1 MPAHSAGAVRLG
13 ARTAPA
19 GRPDAHLP
27 PPLAR
32 SYRAD
37 VTSSTTVHS
46 PPRLYGRSGELAIL
60 HGVLARLRQGDGGAL
75 VLTAPPGLGR
85 TALLRE
91 AAAAHRPRGPVLYAT
106 AAPAERALPHSGL
119 HALLC
124 SAPGPRGPRPPSGL
138 TPDALLA
145 RLRELG
151 RERPLLVCADDA
163 HAWDPA
169 SRTALNSAA
178 RGLGAGSRVAVL
190 IAAHDGPTFAG
201 LPALRLGPLDD
212 DAAAALLDRL
222 TGVSS
227 GAEGFGGRAGEGFA
241 GGVGLPSGA
250 EGFSGGVGPSGAAEG
265 PGRRPHRLSGGT
277 EGLDPVVRA
286 ELLRE
291 AAGNPR
297 LLAGLTGRL
306 TPDQLAGR
314 TPLPCPLPGAE
325 GVLAA
330 YADRLDG
337 LPAYTRALLLLAA
350 AAQEH
355 EPAGAG
361 ADALLLLR
369 AGTRTGLPR
378 DFLDGVL
385 FGSTATEGLLQR
397 AGSRVHFSHPL
408 FARAVL
414 HHAPPARRRATHELL
429 AALLAE
435 TGGRATDPAASALSG
450 GHPAPQGAPV
460 RSGDGPD
467 PAAHSGSR
475 AASSA
480 RPVRSGDGSGP
491 APHSGACATSSAR
504 PVRSGE
510 GPDPAAHSG
519 GHPPSPGASPYPGD
533 GPDPTPRPGARA
545 ASSARPAHPGAR
557 PAPLPTP
564 AAAFAEHPAPLASLV
579 QLACGAPGPDTVL
592 AARLEAAA
600 TSSYPHA
607 ERSSAL
613 SRAAALT
620 AEQPLRSAR
629 FAGAAEQAALAGDPA
644 RARAL
649 LARTGAAG
657 EHTTAPGLA
666 PYVHGL
672 LALRSGPAA
681 DAHEALLA
689 AAALLVPHDPRR
701 ALDALLGAAE
711 AAWVMGDAPGYLT
724 AMDRVAP
731 TPYDRA
737 FASYRAGMRAVL
749 AGRTEAGH
757 ALLRQCLDPAY
768 PGDPDSADPVS
779 RNGSAAAPAALLR
792 AGVAALVLGEVAVA
806 CRTGARAL
814 AAVRTR
820 GPDAL
825 LPQALEHLAYAELR
839 AGLHAGARAH
849 ALEGLHAARR
859 TGQPNSSVHLHAVL
873 ALAASV
879 EGPAEACAAHCDA
892 ALAGAGPHGLA
903 QPATLATWARARADL
918 AAGRSEEAAA
928 RLGPLVRP
936 GPRQGHF
943 AARML
948 AVPCYVEAA
957 VLAGRGAEEAGEL
970 RAAVA
975 EFAGWTAR
983 TADPQ
988 APAQL
993 ARCHALLATA
1003 EEADARYA
1011 EALAHHDRAGGDF
1024 ERARTQLLYG
1034 QWLRRRRRTR
1044 EARTPLRDALVAFQ
1058 RCSARAWSER
1068 AGGELRAA
1076 GEPVGAVRDTGDGAL
1091 SVLTPQQQRIARC
1104 VAEGATNR
1112 EVALRLSL
1120 SPRTV
1125 DHHLRN
1131 VFAAL
1136 GIRSRTELA
1145 RLLGPEG
1152 P

>member
-1 MPAHSAGAVRLG
+1 M
-13 ARTAPA
+13 
-19 GRPDAHLP
+19 
-27 PPLAR
+27 
-32 SYRAD
+32 
-37 VTSSTTVHS
+37 TSSTTVHS
-46 PPRLYGRSGELAIL
+46 PLRLYGRSGELAIL
-60 HGVLARLRQGDGGAL
+60 EGLLARLWQGDGGAL
-75 VLTAPPGLGR
+75 VLAAPPGLGR
-85 TALLRE
+85 TSLLHE
-91 AAAAHRPRGPVLYAT
+91 AAAVHRTRGPVLHAD
-106 AAPAERALPHSGL
+106 ERGL
-119 HALLC
+119 
-124 SAPGPRGPRPPSGL
+124 PGPE
-138 TPDALLA
+138 A
-145 RLRELG
+145 LRELAAG
-151 RERPLLVCADDA
+151 RPLLVCADDA
-163 HAWDPA
+163 HTWDRP
-169 SRTALNSAA
+169 SRTALISAA
-178 RGLGAGSRVAVL
+178 RGLDTAGRLAIL
-190 IAAHDGPTFAG
+190 ITADDGPAFAD
-201 LPALRLGPLDD
+201 LPTLRLGPLDE
-212 DAAAALLDRL
+212 DASAALLDRL
-222 TGVSS
+222 AG
-227 GAEGFGGRAGEGFA
+227 GAEGRLGGAPGVFG
-241 GGVGLPSGA
+241 V
-250 EGFSGGVGPSGAAEG
+250 
-265 PGRRPHRLSGGT
+265 T

-297 LLAGLTGRL
+297 LLTALTGRL

-325 GVLAA
+325 EVLAA
-330 YADRLDG
+330 HAERLDG
-337 LPAYTRALLLLAA
+337 LPAHTRALLLLAA

-385 FGSTATEGLLQR
+385 FGAAATDGFLQR
-397 AGSRVHFSHPL
+397 AGSRLHFSRPL
-408 FARAVL
+408 YARAVL

-435 TGGRATDPAASALSG
+435 
-450 GHPAPQGAPV
+450 
-460 RSGDGPD
+460 SGD
-467 PAAHSGSR
+467 H
-475 AASSA
+475 
-480 RPVRSGDGSGP
+480 PV
-491 APHSGACATSSAR
+491 
-504 PVRSGE
+504 
-510 GPDPAAHSG
+510 
-519 GHPPSPGASPYPGD
+519 
-533 GPDPTPRPGARA
+533 
-545 ASSARPAHPGAR
+545 
-557 PAPLPTP
+557 
-564 AAAFAEHPAPLASLV
+564 PLASLV
-579 QLACGAPGPDTVL
+579 QLACAAPGPDHAL
-592 AARLEAAA
+592 ATRLEAAA
-600 TSSYPHA
+600 ASPYPHGQ
-607 ERSSAL
+607 RSSAL
-613 SRAAALT
+613 ARAAGLT
-620 AEQPLRSAR
+620 GDQPARSAR
-629 FAGAAEQAALAGDPA
+629 FAAAAEQAALAGDPPL
-644 RARAL
+644 ARAL
-649 LARTGAAG
+649 LARTGPSAG
-657 EHTTAPGLA
+657 EPRHGLA

-672 LALRSGPAA
+672 LALRTGPAA

-689 AAALLVPHDPRR
+689 AAELLGPYDHRR
-701 ALDALLGAAE
+701 ALDALVGAAE
-711 AAWVMGDAPGYLT
+711 AAWVTGDAVGYLE
-724 AMDRVAP
+724 AMGRVGP
-731 TPYDRA
+731 GPYDRA
-737 FASYRAGMRAVL
+737 FAAYRGGMCAVL

-757 ALLRQCLDPAY
+757 ALLRQCLQPA
-768 PGDPDSADPVS
+768 DRTAE
-779 RNGSAAAPAALLR
+779 PAALLR

-814 AAVRTR
+814 AAVRTK

-839 AGLHAGARAH
+839 AGCHAAARAH

-879 EGPAEACAAHCDA
+879 EGPAEACAAHSDA

-903 QPATLATWARARADL
+903 QAATLATWARARADL

-957 VLAGRGAEEAGEL
+957 VLAGRAVEEAGEL
-970 RAAVA
+970 HAAVA
-975 EFAGWTAR
+975 EFARWTAR

-993 ARCHALLATA
+993 ARCRALLAPA

-1011 EALAHHDRAGGDF
+1011 EALGHHERAGGDF

-1058 RCSARAWSER
+1058 RCSARAWAER
-1068 AGGELRAA
+1068 AAGELRAA
-1076 GEPVGAVRDTGDGAL
+1076 GEQGPLVRPAADGVL
-1091 SVLTPQQQRIARC
+1091 SALTPQQQRIARC

-1136 GIRSRTELA
+1136 SIRSRTELA

>member
-1 MPAHSAGAVRLG
+1 M
-13 ARTAPA
+13 
-19 GRPDAHLP
+19 
-27 PPLAR
+27 
-32 SYRAD
+32 
-37 VTSSTTVHS
+37 TSSTTVRS
-46 PPRLYGRSGELAIL
+46 PLRLYGRSGELAIL
-60 HGVLARLRQGDGGAL
+60 EGLLARLWQGDGGAL

-85 TALLRE
+85 SALLRG
-91 AAAAHRPRGPVLYAT
+91 AAAAHRARGPVLYAT
-106 AAPAERALPHSGL
+106 AAPGERGLPHSGL
-119 HALLC
+119 RALLC
-124 SAPGPRGPRPPSGL
+124 SATLTRP
-138 TPDALLA
+138 TPQSLLA

-151 RERPLLVCADDA
+151 ADRPLLVCADDA

-169 SRTALNSAA
+169 SRTALSFAA

-190 IAAHDGPTFAG
+190 ITADDGPAFAG

-222 TGVSS
+222 TG
-227 GAEGFGGRAGEGFA
+227 GGEG
-241 GGVGLPSGA
+241 VSG
-250 EGFSGGVGPSGAAEG
+250 SVEG
-265 PGRRPHRLSGGT
+265 PGRRAGEGLARGAGLSGSAKEPGRRPPRLPGVT

-291 AAGNPR
+291 AAGNPS
-297 LLAGLTGRL
+297 LLTGLTRHL

-330 YADRLDG
+330 HGDRLDR
-337 LPAYTRALLLLAA
+337 LPARTRALLLLAA

-385 FGSTATEGLLQR
+385 FGSAATEGFLQR

-408 FARAVL
+408 VARAVL

-429 AALLAE
+429 ATLLAE
-435 TGGRATDPAASALSG
+435 TGDRATTSA
-450 GHPAPQGAPV
+450 P
-460 RSGDGPD
+460 PD
-467 PAAHSGSR
+467 
-475 AASSA
+475 
-480 RPVRSGDGSGP
+480 D
-491 APHSGACATSSAR
+491 
-504 PVRSGE
+504 
-510 GPDPAAHSG
+510 
-519 GHPPSPGASPYPGD
+519 
-533 GPDPTPRPGARA
+533 
-545 ASSARPAHPGAR
+545 R
-557 PAPLPTP
+557 PAPLT
-564 AAAFAEHPAPLASLV
+564 SLV
-579 QLACGAPGPDTVL
+579 QLACAAPAPDTAL

-600 TSSYPHA
+600 TAPYPHA

-620 AEQPLRSAR
+620 TDPPLRSAR
-629 FAGAAEQAALAGDPA
+629 FAAAAEQAALAGDPA

-657 EHTTAPGLA
+657 EGATAPRHGLA
-666 PYVHGL
+666 PYVHGM
-672 LALRSGPAA
+672 LALRTGPAA

-689 AAALLVPHDPRR
+689 AAVLLGPYDRRR

-711 AAWVMGDAPGYLT
+711 AAWVTGDAPGYLE
-724 AMDRVAP
+724 AMGRIDP

-737 FASYRAGMRAVL
+737 FASYRAGMCAVL
-749 AGRTEAGH
+749 AGRTGEGRD
-757 ALLRQCLDPAY
+757 LLRRCLDPV
-768 PGDPDSADPVS
+768 DPATD
-779 RNGSAAAPAALLR
+779 PAALLR
-792 AGVAALVLGEVAVA
+792 SGVAALVLGEVAAA

-849 ALEGLHAARR
+849 ALEGLYAARR

-957 VLAGRGAEEAGEL
+957 VLAGRGAEEADAL
-970 RAAVA
+970 QAAVA
-975 EFAGWTAR
+975 EFTGWTAR

-993 ARCHALLATA
+993 ARCRALLAPT

-1011 EALAHHDRAGGDF
+1011 EALAHHDRADGDF

-1058 RCSARAWSER
+1058 RCSARAWAER
-1068 AGGELRAA
+1068 AAGELRAA
-1076 GEPVGAVRDTGDGAL
+1076 GEQGPSVRSAADGAL
-1091 SVLTPQQQRIARC
+1091 SALTPQQQRIARC

-1145 RLLGPEG
+1145 RLLGPRAENSG
-1152 P
+1152 WLQDRDDKFRANP

>member
-1 MPAHSAGAVRLG
+1 M
-13 ARTAPA
+13 
-19 GRPDAHLP
+19 
-27 PPLAR
+27 
-32 SYRAD
+32 
-37 VTSSTTVHS
+37 TSSTTVRS
-46 PPRLYGRSGELAIL
+46 PLRLYGRSGELAIL
-60 HGVLARLRQGDGGAL
+60 EALLARLWQGEGSVL
-75 VLTAPPGLGR
+75 VLAAPPGLGR
-85 TALLRE
+85 TALLHE
-91 AAAAHRPRGPVLYAT
+91 AAAAHRPRGPVLHADGRGLP
-106 AAPAERALPHSGL
+106 APE
-119 HALLC
+119 
-124 SAPGPRGPRPPSGL
+124 
-138 TPDALLA
+138 T
-145 RLRELG
+145 LRELAAG
-151 RERPLLVCADDA
+151 RPLLVCADDA
-163 HAWDPA
+163 HTWDRA
-169 SRTALNSAA
+169 SRTALSSMA
-178 RGLGAGSRVAVL
+178 RSPGAGSRVAVL
-190 IAAHDGPTFAG
+190 ITADDGPAFAG
-201 LPALRLGPLDD
+201 LPTLRLGPLDE

-222 TGVSS
+222 I
-227 GAEGFGGRAGEGFA
+227 GGGQ
-241 GGVGLPSGA
+241 
-250 EGFSGGVGPSGAAEG
+250 GPSL
-265 PGRRPHRLSGGT
+265 PGVT

-297 LLAGLTGRL
+297 LLVALTGRL

-330 YADRLDG
+330 HADRLDG
-337 LPAYTRALLLLAA
+337 LPAPTRALLLLAA

-385 FGSTATEGLLQR
+385 FGSAATEGFLQR

-408 FARAVL
+408 DARAIL

-435 TGGRATDPAASALSG
+435 AGDRDAL
-450 GHPAPQGAPV
+450 
-460 RSGDGPD
+460 
-467 PAAHSGSR
+467 
-475 AASSA
+475 
-480 RPVRSGDGSGP
+480 
-491 APHSGACATSSAR
+491 
-504 PVRSGE
+504 
-510 GPDPAAHSG
+510 
-519 GHPPSPGASPYPGD
+519 
-533 GPDPTPRPGARA
+533 
-545 ASSARPAHPGAR
+545 
-557 PAPLPTP
+557 
-564 AAAFAEHPAPLASLV
+564 PLASLV
-579 QLACGAPGPDTVL
+579 QLSCAAAGPDHVL
-592 AARLEAAA
+592 AGRLEAAA
-600 TSSYPHA
+600 TSPYPHA
-607 ERSSAL
+607 QRSSAL
-613 SRAAALT
+613 ARAASLT
-620 AEQPLRSAR
+620 GDQPLRSAR
-629 FAGAAEQAALAGDPA
+629 FAAAAEQAALSGDPA
-644 RARAL
+644 LARAL
-649 LARTGAAG
+649 LARTGPFAG
-657 EHTTAPGLA
+657 EPRHGLA

-672 LALRSGPAA
+672 LALRTGPAA
-681 DAHEALLA
+681 DAHAALIA
-689 AAALLVPHDPRR
+689 AAALLGPYDHRR
-701 ALDALLGAAE
+701 ALDALVGAAE
-711 AAWVMGDAPGYLT
+711 AAWVMGDAAGYLE
-724 AMDRVAP
+724 AMRRVGP
-731 TPYDRA
+731 DPHDPA
-737 FASYRAGMRAVL
+737 FAAYRAGMCAVL

-757 ALLRQCLDPAY
+757 ALLRQCLDPV
-768 PGDPDSADPVS
+768 DP
-779 RNGSAAAPAALLR
+779 APAALLR
-792 AGVAALVLGEVAVA
+792 AGVAALVLGEVAAA

-814 AAVRTR
+814 AAVRTA

-892 ALAGAGPHGLA
+892 ALTGAGPHGLA

-918 AAGRSEEAAA
+918 AAGRPEEAAA

-957 VLAGRGAEEAGEL
+957 VLAGRGVEENAGL
-970 RAAVA
+970 HAAVA

-993 ARCHALLATA
+993 ARCQALLAPA

-1011 EALAHHDRAGGDF
+1011 EALAHHAGAGGDF

-1044 EARTPLRDALVAFQ
+1044 EARTPLRDALVGFQ
-1058 RCSARAWSER
+1058 HCSARAWAER
-1068 AGGELRAA
+1068 TAGELRAA
-1076 GEPVGAVRDTGDGAL
+1076 GEQGPSVRPATDGAL
-1091 SVLTPQQQRIARC
+1091 SALTPQQQRIARC

-1136 GIRSRTELA
+1136 SIRSRTELA

>member
-1 MPAHSAGAVRLG
+1 MTL
-13 ARTAPA
+13 
-19 GRPDAHLP
+19 
-27 PPLAR
+27 
-32 SYRAD
+32 
-37 VTSSTTVHS
+37 STTVRS
-46 PPRLYGRSGELAIL
+46 PLRLYGRSGELAIL
-60 HGVLARLRQGDGGAL
+60 DGLLARLRQGDGGAL
-75 VLTAPPGLGR
+75 VLAAPPGLGR
-85 TALLRE
+85 SALLRE

-106 AAPAERALPHSGL
+106 ASPDERGP
-119 HALLC
+119 HALFG
-124 SAPGPRGPRPPSGL
+124 SAPGSRTSEV
-138 TPDALLA
+138 LLA

-151 RERPLLVCADDA
+151 AARPLLVCADDA
-163 HAWDPA
+163 HTWEPA
-169 SRTALNSAA
+169 SRTALGLAA
-178 RGLGAGSRVAVL
+178 RGLGEGSRVAVL
-190 IAAHDGPTFAG
+190 IAADDGPAFAG
-201 LPALRLGPLDD
+201 LPALRLGPLDE
-212 DAAAALLDRL
+212 DAASALLERL
-222 TGVSS
+222 TGGGEEVSG
-227 GAEGFGGRAGEGFA
+227 GAEGLGRGAGFTGG
-241 GGVGLPSGA
+241 
-250 EGFSGGVGPSGAAEG
+250 AEG
-265 PGRRPHRLSGGT
+265 PGRRPPRLPGVT

-297 LLAGLTGRL
+297 LLTGLTRRL

-325 GVLAA
+325 AVLAA
-330 YADRLDG
+330 HADRLDG
-337 LPAYTRALLLLAA
+337 LPAHTRALLLLAA

-385 FGSTATEGLLQR
+385 FGSAATEGFLQR

-435 TGGRATDPAASALSG
+435 TGDRAAASA
-450 GHPAPQGAPV
+450 P
-460 RSGDGPD
+460 SGD
-467 PAAHSGSR
+467 R
-475 AASSA
+475 A
-480 RPVRSGDGSGP
+480 
-491 APHSGACATSSAR
+491 
-504 PVRSGE
+504 
-510 GPDPAAHSG
+510 
-519 GHPPSPGASPYPGD
+519 
-533 GPDPTPRPGARA
+533 
-545 ASSARPAHPGAR
+545 
-557 PAPLPTP
+557 
-564 AAAFAEHPAPLASLV
+564 APLASLV
-579 QLACGAPGPDTVL
+579 QLSCAAPGPDAAL

-600 TSSYPHA
+600 TARYPHA

-613 SRAAALT
+613 SRAAVLT
-620 AEQPLRSAR
+620 TDPPLRSVR
-629 FAGAAEQAALAGDPA
+629 FAAAAEQAALAGDPD

-657 EHTTAPGLA
+657 EHATTPRHGLA

-681 DAHEALLA
+681 DAHEALMA
-689 AAALLVPHDPRR
+689 AAALLGPHDPRR

-711 AAWVMGDAPGYLT
+711 AAWVTGDAPGYLE
-724 AMDRVAP
+724 AMGRIDPA
-731 TPYDRA
+731 PYDRA
-737 FASYRAGMRAVL
+737 FASYRAGMCAVL
-749 AGRTEAGH
+749 AGRTAEGH
-757 ALLRQCLDPAY
+757 ELLRQCLDPA
-768 PGDPDSADPVS
+768 DPVS
-779 RNGSAAAPAALLR
+779 LDAPAALLR
-792 AGVAALVLGEVAVA
+792 AGVAALVLGEIAAA

-814 AAVRTR
+814 AAVRTT

-839 AGLHAGARAH
+839 AGRHAGARAH

-859 TGQPNSSVHLHAVL
+859 TGQPNSSVRLHAVL

-879 EGPAEACAAHCDA
+879 EGPAEACTAHCDA

-957 VLAGRGAEEAGEL
+957 VLASRGAEEAGEL
-970 RAAVA
+970 HAAVA
-975 EFAGWTAR
+975 EFAGWAAR
-983 TADPQ
+983 TTDPQ

-993 ARCHALLATA
+993 ARCQALLAPA

-1058 RCSARAWSER
+1058 RCSARAWADR
-1068 AGGELRAA
+1068 AAGELRAA
-1076 GEPVGAVRDTGDGAL
+1076 GEQGPSVRPATDGVL
-1091 SVLTPQQQRIARC
+1091 SALTPQQQRIARC

>member
-1 MPAHSAGAVRLG
+1 M
-13 ARTAPA
+13 
-19 GRPDAHLP
+19 
-27 PPLAR
+27 
-32 SYRAD
+32 
-37 VTSSTTVHS
+37 TSSTTVHS
-46 PPRLYGRSGELAIL
+46 PLRLYGRSGELAIL
-60 HGVLARLRQGDGGAL
+60 EGLLARLWQGDGGAL
-75 VLTAPPGLGR
+75 VVTAPPGLGR
-85 TALLRE
+85 SALLRE

-106 AAPAERALPHSGL
+106 ASPDERGPHALP
-119 HALLC
+119 
-124 SAPGPRGPRPPSGL
+124 R
-138 TPDALLA
+138 TPEALLA
-145 RLRELG
+145 RLRERG
-151 RERPLLVCADDA
+151 AARPLLVCADDA

-169 SRTALNSAA
+169 SRTALALAA
-178 RGLGAGSRVAVL
+178 RRLGAGSRVAVL
-190 IAAHDGPTFAG
+190 IAADDVPAFAG
-201 LPALRLGPLDD
+201 LPALRLGPLDG

-222 TGVSS
+222 
-227 GAEGFGGRAGEGFA
+227 AGGGEGVP
-241 GGVGLPSGA
+241 GGA
-250 EGFSGGVGPSGAAEG
+250 DG
-265 PGRRPHRLSGGT
+265 PGRRPPRLPGVTG
-277 EGLDPVVRA
+277 GLDPVVRA

-297 LLAGLTGRL
+297 LLTGLTRRL

-330 YADRLDG
+330 HADRLDG
-337 LPAYTRALLLLAA
+337 LPAHTRALLLLAA

-369 AGTRTGLPR
+369 AGTRAGLPR
-378 DFLDGVL
+378 DFLDGAL
-385 FGSTATEGLLQR
+385 FGSAATEGFLQR

-414 HHAPPARRRATHELL
+414 HDAPPARRRATHELL

-435 TGGRATDPAASALSG
+435 TGDRAAASAPAR
-450 GHPAPQGAPV
+450 GHPASPGA
-460 RSGDGPD
+460 
-467 PAAHSGSR
+467 
-475 AASSA
+475 
-480 RPVRSGDGSGP
+480 
-491 APHSGACATSSAR
+491 

-510 GPDPAAHSG
+510 GPVRPAHSG
-519 GHPPSPGASPYPGD
+519 D
-533 GPDPTPRPGARA
+533 
-545 ASSARPAHPGAR
+545 RPALPG
-557 PAPLPTP
+557 TP
-564 AAAFAEHPAPLASLV
+564 AEPSGDRDALPLAALV
-579 QLACGAPGPDTVL
+579 QLSCAAPGPDTVL

-600 TSSYPHA
+600 TAPYPHG

-613 SRAAALT
+613 CRAAALT
-620 AEQPLRSAR
+620 TGPPLRSAR
-629 FAGAAEQAALAGDPA
+629 FAAAAEQAALAGDPD

-657 EHTTAPGLA
+657 EQSASPGLA

-672 LALRSGPAA
+672 LALRTGPAA
-681 DAHEALLA
+681 DAHAALIA
-689 AAALLVPHDPRR
+689 AAALLGPYDPRR
-701 ALDALLGAAE
+701 GLDALLGAAE
-711 AAWVMGDAPGYLT
+711 AAWVAGDAPGYLE
-724 AMDRVAP
+724 AMGRIDPA
-731 TPYDRA
+731 PYDRA
-737 FASYRAGMRAVL
+737 FASYRAGMCAVL

-757 ALLRQCLDPAY
+757 ALLRQCLDPV
-768 PGDPDSADPVS
+768 D
-779 RNGSAAAPAALLR
+779 AAAPAALLR
-792 AGVAALVLGEVAVA
+792 AGVAALVLGEVAAA

-814 AAVRTR
+814 AAVRTE
-820 GPDAL
+820 GSDAL

-859 TGQPNSSVHLHAVL
+859 TGQANSSVHLHAVL

-970 RAAVA
+970 HAAVA

-993 ARCHALLATA
+993 ARCQALLAPA

-1058 RCSARAWSER
+1058 RCSARAWAER
-1068 AGGELRAA
+1068 AAGELRAA
-1076 GEPVGAVRDTGDGAL
+1076 GEQGPSVRPATDGAL
-1091 SVLTPQQQRIARC
+1091 SALTPQQQRIARC

>member
-1 MPAHSAGAVRLG
+1 M
-13 ARTAPA
+13 
-19 GRPDAHLP
+19 
-27 PPLAR
+27 
-32 SYRAD
+32 
-37 VTSSTTVHS
+37 TSSTTVHR
-46 PPRLYGRSGELAIL
+46 PLRLYGRGGELAVLDGI
-60 HGVLARLRQGDGGAL
+60 LARLRKGDGGAL
-75 VLTAPPGLGR
+75 VLAAPPGLGR

-91 AAAAHRPRGPVLYAT
+91 AAAAHRPRGPVLYST
-106 AAPAERALPHSGL
+106 ASSSERGLPHSGL
-119 HALLC
+119 RALLG
-124 SAPGPRGPRPPSGL
+124 SAPAAGATAGPRHPVGL
-138 TPDALLA
+138 TPDALLT
-145 RLRELG
+145 RLRQLG
-151 RERPLLVCADDA
+151 EERPLLVCADDA
-163 HAWDPA
+163 HAWDRA
-169 SRTALNSAA
+169 SRTTLGFAA
-178 RGLGAGSRVAVL
+178 RRLGAGSRVAVL
-190 IAAHDGPTFAG
+190 IAADDGPDFAG
-201 LPALRLGPLDD
+201 LPALRLGPLDA

-222 TGVSS
+222 TS
-227 GAEGFGGRAGEGFA
+227 
-241 GGVGLPSGA
+241 
-250 EGFSGGVGPSGAAEG
+250 
-265 PGRRPHRLSGGT
+265 GT

-297 LLAGLTGRL
+297 LLAGLAGRL
-306 TPDQLAGR
+306 TPDQLTGR
-314 TPLPCPLPGAE
+314 APLPSLLPGAE
-325 GVLAA
+325 SVLAA
-330 YADRLDG
+330 HADRLAG
-337 LPAYTRALLLLAA
+337 LPAHTRALLLLAA

-355 EPAGAG
+355 EPAGTG

-385 FGSTATEGLLQR
+385 FGSAGTEGLLQR

-408 FARAVL
+408 LARAVL
-414 HHAPPARRRATHELL
+414 HHAAPACRRAAHELL

-435 TGGRATDPAASALSG
+435 AGDRLAPPAAPL
-450 GHPAPQGAPV
+450 
-460 RSGDGPD
+460 
-467 PAAHSGSR
+467 
-475 AASSA
+475 A
-480 RPVRSGDGSGP
+480 R
-491 APHSGACATSSAR
+491 
-504 PVRSGE
+504 
-510 GPDPAAHSG
+510 
-519 GHPPSPGASPYPGD
+519 PGD
-533 GPDPTPRPGARA
+533 G
-545 ASSARPAHPGAR
+545 
-557 PAPLPTP
+557 L
-564 AAAFAEHPAPLASLV
+564 APLASLV
-579 QLACGAPGPDTVL
+579 QRACAAPGPDAAL

-600 TSSYPHA
+600 KAPYPHA

-613 SRAAALT
+613 ARAAALT
-620 AEQPLRSAR
+620 AAAAPRQAR
-629 FAGAAEQAALAGDPA
+629 FAAAAEQAALAGDPS

-649 LARTGAAG
+649 LARTDSSAGAAG
-657 EHTTAPGLA
+657 EPAVDPAPGAAPGTEAGAAADRGPAPDRGLV

-689 AAALLVPHDPRR
+689 AAALIGPDDPRR
-701 ALDALLGAAE
+701 ALDALVGAAE
-711 AAWVMGDAPGYLT
+711 AAWVVGDIPGYLK
-724 AMDRVAP
+724 AMGRIDPAPHDRQ
-731 TPYDRA
+731 
-737 FASYRAGMRAVL
+737 FASYRAGMCAVL
-749 AGRTEAGH
+749 AGRTAEGH
-757 ALLRQCLDPAY
+757 ALLRQCLEPSDRAGSRAAGRDPG
-768 PGDPDSADPVS
+768 PPLPDPV
-779 RNGSAAAPAALLR
+779 ALLR
-792 AGVAALVLGEVAVA
+792 AGAAALVLGEVATA

-825 LPQALEHLAYAELR
+825 LPQALERLAYAELR
-839 AGLHAGARAH
+839 AGRHAGARAH

-859 TGQPNSSVHLHAVL
+859 TGQPNSSVHLHAAL

-892 ALAGAGPHGLA
+892 ALAGAVPHGLA
-903 QPATLATWARARADL
+903 LPATLAIWARGRADL

-936 GPRQGHF
+936 GPRQGHV

-948 AVPCYVEAA
+948 AVPCYVEAV
-957 VLAGRGAEEAGEL
+957 VLGGRAAEEAGEL
-970 RAAVA
+970 RTAVT
-975 EFAGWTAR
+975 EFAGWAAR

-993 ARCHALLATA
+993 ARCRALLAPT

-1011 EALAHHDRAGGDF
+1011 QALAHHDRAGGDF

-1044 EARTPLRDALVAFQ
+1044 AARTPLRDALIAFQ
-1058 RCSARAWSER
+1058 RCSARAWAER

-1076 GEPVGAVRDTGDGAL
+1076 GEPVRSVRPAADGAL
-1091 SVLTPQQQRIARC
+1091 AALTPQQQRIARC

-1145 RLLGPEG
+1145 RLLGP
-1152 P
+1152 

>member
-1 MPAHSAGAVRLG
+1 M
-13 ARTAPA
+13 
-19 GRPDAHLP
+19 
-27 PPLAR
+27 
-32 SYRAD
+32 
-37 VTSSTTVHS
+37 HS
-46 PPRLYGRSGELAIL
+46 PLRLYGRSGELAVL
-60 HGVLARLRQGDGGAL
+60 EGMLARLRQGEGGAL
-75 VLTAPPGLGR
+75 VLAAPPGLGR

-106 AAPAERALPHSGL
+106 AVPAERGLPHSGL

-124 SAPGPRGPRPPSGL
+124 SAPSPPPGPRPPSGL

-151 RERPLLVCADDA
+151 EQAPLLVCADDA

-169 SRTALNSAA
+169 SRAALGFAA
-178 RGLGAGSRVAVL
+178 RRLGAGSRVAVL
-190 IAAHDGPTFAG
+190 IAADDGPAFAG
-201 LPALRLGPLDD
+201 LPALRLGPLDE
-212 DAAAALLDRL
+212 DASAALLDRI
-222 TGVSS
+222 T
-227 GAEGFGGRAGEGFA
+227 
-241 GGVGLPSGA
+241 
-250 EGFSGGVGPSGAAEG
+250 
-265 PGRRPHRLSGGT
+265 GGT

-297 LLAGLTGRL
+297 LLAGLAGRL
-306 TPDQLAGR
+306 TPDQLTGR

-325 GVLAA
+325 SVLAA
-330 YADRLDG
+330 HADRLEG
-337 LPAYTRALLLLAA
+337 LTEHTRALLLLAA

-355 EPAGAG
+355 EPAGTG

-385 FGSTATEGLLQR
+385 FGAAETEGLLQR
-397 AGSRVHFSHPL
+397 GGSRVHFSHPL

-435 TGGRATDPAASALSG
+435 
-450 GHPAPQGAPV
+450 
-460 RSGDGPD
+460 SGD
-467 PAAHSGSR
+467 
-475 AASSA
+475 
-480 RPVRSGDGSGP
+480 
-491 APHSGACATSSAR
+491 
-504 PVRSGE
+504 
-510 GPDPAAHSG
+510 
-519 GHPPSPGASPYPGD
+519 
-533 GPDPTPRPGARA
+533 
-545 ASSARPAHPGAR
+545 
-557 PAPLPTP
+557 L
-564 AAAFAEHPAPLASLV
+564 PAPLASLV
-579 QLACGAPGPDTVL
+579 QRACAVPGPDAAL
-592 AARLEAAA
+592 ATRLEAAA
-600 TSSYPHA
+600 TAPYPHA

-613 SRAAALT
+613 ARAAALT
-620 AEQPLRSAR
+620 TARPLRSAR
-629 FAGAAEQAALAGDPA
+629 FAAAAEQAALAGDPA
-644 RARAL
+644 LARAL
-649 LARTGAAG
+649 LARAG
-657 EHTTAPGLA
+657 PSAGTAREPVTAPGRGLVPGAGQGLA

-689 AAALLVPHDPRR
+689 AASLLGPHDPRR
-701 ALDALLGAAE
+701 ALDALLGAAQ
-711 AAWVMGDAPGYLT
+711 AAWVMGDAPGYLE
-724 AMDRVAP
+724 AMGRIAP
-731 TPYDRA
+731 TPYDRD
-737 FASYRAGMRAVL
+737 FTSYRAGMCAVL
-749 AGRTEAGH
+749 AGRTAEGL
-757 ALLRQCLDPAY
+757 ALLRQCLDPAARA
-768 PGDPDSADPVS
+768 GDRAAD
-779 RNGSAAAPAALLR
+779 PAALLR
-792 AGVAALVLGEVAVA
+792 AGVAALVLGEVAAA

-814 AAVRTR
+814 AAVRT
-820 GPDAL
+820 GGSDAL

-839 AGLHAGARAH
+839 AGRHAGARAH

-892 ALAGAGPHGLA
+892 ALAGAGPHGLTQA
-903 QPATLATWARARADL
+903 ATLATWARARADL
-918 AAGRSEEAAA
+918 AAGRPAEAAA

-936 GPRQGHF
+936 GPHQGHF
-943 AARML
+943 TARML

-957 VLAGRGAEEAGEL
+957 VLGGRAVEEAGEL
-970 RAAVA
+970 HTAVA

-993 ARCHALLATA
+993 ARCRALLASA
-1003 EEADARYA
+1003 EEADVRYA

-1058 RCSARAWSER
+1058 RCSARAWAER

-1076 GEPVGAVRDTGDGAL
+1076 GEQGPPVRNTEGGAL

-1136 GIRSRTELA
+1136 GIRSRTELV
-1145 RLLGPEG
+1145 RLLGR
-1152 P
+1152 

>member
-1 MPAHSAGAVRLG
+1 M
-13 ARTAPA
+13 
-19 GRPDAHLP
+19 
-27 PPLAR
+27 
-32 SYRAD
+32 
-37 VTSSTTVHS
+37 TSSTTVHS

-60 HGVLARLRQGDGGAL
+60 HGMLARLRQGDGGAL

-124 SAPGPRGPRPPSGL
+124 PAPGPPPMPRPPSGL

-169 SRTALNSAA
+169 SRTALISAA
-178 RGLGAGSRVAVL
+178 RRLGAGSRVAVL
-190 IAAHDGPTFAG
+190 IAADDGPTFAG

-222 TGVSS
+222 TGLPS
-227 GAEGFGGRAGEGFA
+227 GEEGFGGRAGEGFA
-241 GGVGLPSGA
+241 GGVGLPRGA
-250 EGFSGGVGPSGAAEG
+250 EGFAGGVWPSGGAEG

-337 LPAYTRALLLLAA
+337 LPAHTRALLLLAA

-355 EPAGAG
+355 EPAGAGAG

-435 TGGRATDPAASALSG
+435 TGGRAIAAAASPLCG
-450 GHPAPQGAPV
+450 GHSAPQGAPV
-460 RSGDGPD
+460 RSGEGPGPTPD
-467 PAAHSGSR
+467 SGSR
-475 AASSA
+475 ATSSA
-480 RPVRSGDGSGP
+480 RPVRSGDGPG
-491 APHSGACATSSAR
+491 
-504 PVRSGE
+504 
-510 GPDPAAHSG
+510 PAAHSG
-519 GHPPSPGASPYPGD
+519 GYPALPGVSAHAGD
-533 GPDPTPRPGARA
+533 GPDPTPQPGAHA
-545 ASSARPAHPGAR
+545 TSSGRPAHPGAR

-607 ERSSAL
+607 ECSSAL
-613 SRAAALT
+613 SRAATLT

-629 FAGAAEQAALAGDPA
+629 FAAAAEQAALAGDPA

-672 LALRSGPAA
+672 LALLSGPAA

-689 AAALLVPHDPRR
+689 AAALLGPHDPRR

-724 AMDRVAP
+724 AMGRVDP

-757 ALLRQCLDPAY
+757 ALLRQCLDPA
-768 PGDPDSADPVS
+768 DPDPPDPVS
-779 RNGSAAAPAALLR
+779 RNAPAALLR

-1058 RCSARAWSER
+1058 RCSARAWAER
-1068 AGGELRAA
+1068 AVGELRAA
-1076 GEPVGAVRDTGDGAL
+1076 GEPVGAVRDTEGGAL
-1091 SVLTPQQQRIARC
+1091 SALTPQQQRIARC

-1112 EVALRLSL
+1112 EIALRLSL

>member
-1 MPAHSAGAVRLG
+1 M
-13 ARTAPA
+13 
-19 GRPDAHLP
+19 
-27 PPLAR
+27 
-32 SYRAD
+32 
-37 VTSSTTVHS
+37 TSSTTVHS
-46 PPRLYGRSGELAIL
+46 PLRLYGRSGELAIL
-60 HGVLARLRQGDGGAL
+60 EGLLARLWQGDGGAL

-85 TALLRE
+85 SALLRE

-106 AAPAERALPHSGL
+106 AAPDEHGLPALPRT
-119 HALLC
+119 A
-124 SAPGPRGPRPPSGL
+124 
-138 TPDALLA
+138 DALLA
-145 RLRELG
+145 RLRERG
-151 RERPLLVCADDA
+151 AARPLLVCADDA

-169 SRTALNSAA
+169 SRTALALAA
-178 RGLGAGSRVAVL
+178 RRLGPGSRVALL
-190 IAAHDGPTFAG
+190 IAADDGPAFAG
-201 LPALRLGPLDD
+201 LPALRLGPLDE
-212 DAAAALLDRL
+212 DAASALLDRL
-222 TGVSS
+222 TG
-227 GAEGFGGRAGEGFA
+227 GGEGS
-241 GGVGLPSGA
+241 GSHVRRLPGVTG
-250 EGFSGGVGPSGAAEG
+250 
-265 PGRRPHRLSGGT
+265 
-277 EGLDPVVRA
+277 GLDPVVRA

-297 LLAGLTGRL
+297 LLTGLTRRL

-314 TPLPCPLPGAE
+314 PPLPCPLPGAE

-330 YADRLDG
+330 HADRLDG
-337 LPAYTRALLLLAA
+337 LPAHTRVLLLLAA

-385 FGSTATEGLLQR
+385 FGSAATEGFLQR

-435 TGGRATDPAASALSG
+435 TGDRAAASAS
-450 GHPAPQGAPV
+450 
-460 RSGDGPD
+460 SGD
-467 PAAHSGSR
+467 
-475 AASSA
+475 
-480 RPVRSGDGSGP
+480 
-491 APHSGACATSSAR
+491 
-504 PVRSGE
+504 
-510 GPDPAAHSG
+510 
-519 GHPPSPGASPYPGD
+519 
-533 GPDPTPRPGARA
+533 
-545 ASSARPAHPGAR
+545 
-557 PAPLPTP
+557 
-564 AAAFAEHPAPLASLV
+564 HPAPLAALV
-579 QLACGAPGPDTVL
+579 QLSCAAPGPDTVL

-600 TSSYPHA
+600 TAPYPHG

-613 SRAAALT
+613 CRAAALT
-620 AEQPLRSAR
+620 TGPPLRSAR
-629 FAGAAEQAALAGDPA
+629 FAAAAEQAALAGDPD

-657 EHTTAPGLA
+657 EQSASPGLA

-672 LALRSGPAA
+672 LALRTGPAA
-681 DAHEALLA
+681 DAHAALIA
-689 AAALLVPHDPRR
+689 AAALLGPYDPRR

-711 AAWVMGDAPGYLT
+711 AAWVAGDAPGYLE
-724 AMDRVAP
+724 AMGRIDPA
-731 TPYDRA
+731 PYDRA
-737 FASYRAGMRAVL
+737 FASYRAGMCAVL
-749 AGRTEAGH
+749 AGRTAEGRD
-757 ALLRQCLDPAY
+757 LLRRCLEPAG
-768 PGDPDSADPVS
+768 PVDPVS
-779 RNGSAAAPAALLR
+779 RAAPTETAPAALLR
-792 AGVAALVLGEVAVA
+792 AGVAALVLGEVAAA

-814 AAVRTR
+814 AAVRTA

-957 VLAGRGAEEAGEL
+957 VLAGRAAEETGEL
-970 RAAVA
+970 HAALA

-993 ARCHALLATA
+993 ARCQALLAPA

-1011 EALAHHDRAGGDF
+1011 EALAHHARAGGDF

-1058 RCSARAWSER
+1058 RCSARAWAER
-1068 AGGELRAA
+1068 AAGELRAA
-1076 GEPVGAVRDTGDGAL
+1076 GEQSPSVRPATDGAL
-1091 SVLTPQQQRIARC
+1091 SALTPQQQRIARC

>member
-1 MPAHSAGAVRLG
+1 M
-13 ARTAPA
+13 
-19 GRPDAHLP
+19 
-27 PPLAR
+27 
-32 SYRAD
+32 
-37 VTSSTTVHS
+37 TSSTTVHS

-60 HGVLARLRQGDGGAL
+60 HGMLARLRQGDGGAL

-124 SAPGPRGPRPPSGL
+124 PAPGPPPMSRPPSGL

-169 SRTALNSAA
+169 SRTALSSAA
-178 RGLGAGSRVAVL
+178 RRLGAGSRVAVL
-190 IAAHDGPTFAG
+190 IAADDGPTFAG

-222 TGVSS
+222 TGLPS
-227 GAEGFGGRAGEGFA
+227 GEEGFGGRAGEGFA
-241 GGVGLPSGA
+241 GAVGLPRGA
-250 EGFSGGVGPSGAAEG
+250 EGFAGGVWPSGGAEG

-337 LPAYTRALLLLAA
+337 LPAHTRALLLLAA

-435 TGGRATDPAASALSG
+435 TGGRAIAAAASPLSG
-450 GHPAPQGAPV
+450 GHSAPQGAPV
-460 RSGDGPD
+460 RSGEGP
-467 PAAHSGSR
+467 
-475 AASSA
+475 
-480 RPVRSGDGSGP
+480 GP
-491 APHSGACATSSAR
+491 APDSGSCATSSAR

-510 GPDPAAHSG
+510 GPGPAAHPG
-519 GHPPSPGASPYPGD
+519 GYPSLPGASAHAGD
-533 GPDPTPRPGARA
+533 GPDPTPQPGAHA
-545 ASSARPAHPGAR
+545 TSSARPAHPGAR

-564 AAAFAEHPAPLASLV
+564 AAAFAGHPAPLASLV

-607 ERSSAL
+607 ECSSAL

-629 FAGAAEQAALAGDPA
+629 FAAAAEQAALAGDPA

-689 AAALLVPHDPRR
+689 AAALLGPHDPRR

-724 AMDRVAP
+724 AMGRVDP

-757 ALLRQCLDPAY
+757 ALLRQCLDPAA
-768 PGDPDSADPVS
+768 PADPADPDPPGPVS
-779 RNGSAAAPAALLR
+779 RNAPAALLR
-792 AGVAALVLGEVAVA
+792 AGAAALVLGEVAVA

-1058 RCSARAWSER
+1058 RCSARAWAER

-1076 GEPVGAVRDTGDGAL
+1076 GEPVGAVRDTEGGAL
-1091 SVLTPQQQRIARC
+1091 SALTPQQQRIARC

>member
-1 MPAHSAGAVRLG
+1 M
-13 ARTAPA
+13 
-19 GRPDAHLP
+19 
-27 PPLAR
+27 
-32 SYRAD
+32 
-37 VTSSTTVHS
+37 TSSTTVHS

-60 HGVLARLRQGDGGAL
+60 HGMLARLRQGDGGAL
-75 VLTAPPGLGR
+75 VLTAPPGLGL

-124 SAPGPRGPRPPSGL
+124 PAPGPPPMPRPPSGL

-178 RGLGAGSRVAVL
+178 RRLGAGSRVAVL

-222 TGVSS
+222 TGLPS
-227 GAEGFGGRAGEGFA
+227 GEEGFGGRAGEGFA
-241 GGVGLPSGA
+241 GAVGLPRGA
-250 EGFSGGVGPSGAAEG
+250 EGFAGGVWPSGGTEG

-325 GVLAA
+325 DVLAA

-337 LPAYTRALLLLAA
+337 LPAHTRALLLLAA

-435 TGGRATDPAASALSG
+435 TGGRAIAAAASPLCG
-450 GHPAPQGAPV
+450 GHSAPQGAPV
-460 RSGDGPD
+460 RSGEGPGPTPD
-467 PAAHSGSR
+467 SGSR
-475 AASSA
+475 
-480 RPVRSGDGSGP
+480 
-491 APHSGACATSSAR
+491 ATSSAR
-504 PVRSGE
+504 PVRPGDGSG
-510 GPDPAAHSG
+510 PAAHPG
-519 GHPPSPGASPYPGD
+519 GYPALPGVSAHAGD
-533 GPDPTPRPGARA
+533 GTDPTPQPGAHA
-545 ASSARPAHPGAR
+545 ASSGRPAHPGAR
-557 PAPLPTP
+557 PAPLLTP
-564 AAAFAEHPAPLASLV
+564 AAAFAGHPAPLASLV

-629 FAGAAEQAALAGDPA
+629 FAAAAEQAALAGDPA

-689 AAALLVPHDPRR
+689 AAALLGPHDPRR
-701 ALDALLGAAE
+701 VLDALLGAAE

-724 AMDRVAP
+724 AMGRVDP

-757 ALLRQCLDPAY
+757 ALLRQCLDPAD
-768 PGDPDSADPVS
+768 PADPDPPDPVS
-779 RNGSAAAPAALLR
+779 RNAPAALLR

-1058 RCSARAWSER
+1058 RCSARAWAER

-1076 GEPVGAVRDTGDGAL
+1076 GEPVGAVRDTEGGAL
-1091 SVLTPQQQRIARC
+1091 SALTPQQQRIARC

-1112 EVALRLSL
+1112 EIALRLSL